1 MLIVP
6 AVSVEIEVVA
16 RVEVPRIVSF
26 PLAVR
31 FPLASAKKLRF
42 SVHVVPFQ

>member
-1 MLIVP
+1 M
-6 AVSVEIEVVA
+6 SVEMVVVA

-26 PLAVR
+26 PLAIR

-42 SVHVVPFQ
+42 SVQVVPFQ